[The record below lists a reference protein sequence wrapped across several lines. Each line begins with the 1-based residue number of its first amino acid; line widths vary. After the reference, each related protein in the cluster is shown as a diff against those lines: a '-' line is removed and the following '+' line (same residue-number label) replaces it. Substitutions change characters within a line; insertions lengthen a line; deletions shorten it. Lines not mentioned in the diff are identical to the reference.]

1 MSTVDQ
7 DKVVMDI
14 QKSATQR
21 IRIIHRRY
29 KGREYVDIRLVVANA
44 AGEFVPTQKGI
55 MLRPELLPQIIQG
68 LTLAAR
74 EVV

>member
-21 IRIIHRRY
+21 IRIIHRCY
-29 KGREYVDIRLVVANA
+29 KGREYVDVRLVVANA